1 MAVQRTLS
9 RHEYFFVFMCCR
21 IGIPFSSAI
30 IVPWSAINP
39 NPLYSSVLAWW
50 RGGCPYRHPI
60 MGVVFFCNCMS
71 VGIQKVAEGSFRPG
85 VGAIIVDVSF
95 LGYRAAR
102 TMYKEDFTL
111 PHRFLVIPP
120 GIHMDSRWNLFGRE
134 PSQIFV
140 YFHLHSTCI
149 PDGLNPW
156 IPPYSTS
163 LYTVIFTFL

>member
-1 MAVQRTLS
+1 
-9 RHEYFFVFMCCR
+9 
-21 IGIPFSSAI
+21 
-30 IVPWSAINP
+30 
-39 NPLYSSVLAWW
+39 
-50 RGGCPYRHPI
+50 
-60 MGVVFFCNCMS
+60 MGVIFFCNCTS

-85 VGAIIVDVSF
+85 VGAIIVDVGF

-102 TMYKEDFTL
+102 TLYKEDFTL

-149 PDGLNPW
+149 PDGLHGFHP
-156 IPPYSTS
+156 IPHHFTQYFSPFHGLHLDSSS
-163 LYTVIFTFL
+163 LNNIFCRYWFTNETKSHDGPKNK